1 MARPSQKP
9 DKEKTNLLDDA
20 VTTPLMRQY
29 NQFKQKHPD
38 AILFFRIGDFYET
51 FGTDAVTTSKVLG
64 ITLTSR
70 NNGGNDVELAGF
82 PHHSLNYYLPKMVR
96 AGYRVAICEQ
106 LEKPV
111 TGKIVRRG
119 VTEIITPGIAS
130 DDNILD
136 QKKNNYLA
144 SVYIKADSRWLL
156 ADSQEKLT
164 AFSQKLSAPIGI
176 AFLDISTGEFLV
188 SEGDWATADKMF
200 QAFQPAEII
209 FSKAI
214 AKEINERW
222 NGKFYLYPIDDWV
235 FQPEYGREKL
245 LAHFETKTLKGF
257 GIEDMMPAQTA
268 AGAALHYLATT
279 EKTNLKHITHIA
291 RLQHDKY
298 VWLDR
303 FTVRNLELINTQHD
317 TGKSLIDVLDKTLS
331 PMGARLMK
339 KWVLLPLKTKTA
351 IEARHDTVQFLM
363 DNPIH
368 EQEIYGLLKSVGDL
382 ERLISKVPLG
392 KINPR
397 EMRQL
402 ARALR
407 TVPALQKIL
416 VGSSSFLADRNEQP
430 TANSQQLTALRR
442 MSETLNPCLSICEDI
457 EKSIVDNPPVHI
469 SKGGSIADGA
479 DDNLDEL
486 RHIVRNAQDLL
497 LDIQKKEI
505 ARTGINSLKIGFNN
519 VFGYFL
525 EVTAKF
531 KHAEV
536 PKDWI
541 RKQTLA
547 NAERYITPELK
558 VLEEKILSA
567 EEKILSLEEII
578 FNRLMQ
584 SLMDFIEPIQTNA
597 NTIAV
602 LDCLRAF
609 AELAR
614 KNDYTRPILNDDF
627 TIDIKAG
634 RHPVIEQQLP
644 VGEMYVPNDIY
655 LDRDSQQILM
665 ITGPN
670 MAGKSAV
677 LRQTGLISLMA
688 QMGSFVPAKSA
699 TLGILDKLF
708 TRVGASDNISSGES
722 TFMVEMNETAS
733 IMNNITPQSL
743 ILLDE
748 IGRGTSTYDG
758 ISIAWSIAEFLHDSA
773 ERPRTLF
780 ATHYHELN
788 ELAQT
793 HERVK
798 NYHVA
803 TKELAQKIIFLRKL
817 VEGGSEHSFGVHVA
831 KMAGMPKEIIQRANE
846 ILVQLEQQH
855 IEVNDT
861 DSAPQ
866 KAVQS
871 KHVSKQTLQKA
882 MERPVQLSFFDIS
895 DPRLQLIKDALDA
908 MDLNAITPV
917 ELMMKVYEWKK
928 MLKD

>member
-1 MARPSQKP
+1 MARPAQKP

-136 QKKNNYLA
+136 RNKNNYLA
-144 SVYIKADSRWLL
+144 SVYILRN
-156 ADSQEKLT
+156 EV
-164 AFSQKLSAPIGI
+164 GI

-214 AKEINERW
+214 SKEINERL

-303 FTVRNLELINTQHD
+303 FTVRNLELVNTQHD

-351 IEARHDTVQFLM
+351 IEARHDTVQFLL

-407 TVPALQKIL
+407 VVPALQNIL
-416 VGSSSFLADRNEQP
+416 KQSNLS
-430 TANSQQLTALRR
+430 ALKR
-442 MSETLNPCLSICEDI
+442 MSETLNPCASICGDI

-567 EEKILSLEEII
+567 EEKILSLEETI
-578 FNRLMQ
+578 FNNLMQ

-609 AELAR
+609 AELAL
-614 KNDYTRPILNDDF
+614 KNDYTRPILKDDF

-655 LDRDSQQILM
+655 LDRDTQQILM

-803 TKELAQKIIFLRKL
+803 TKELTQKIIFLRKL

-831 KMAGMPKEIIQRANE
+831 KMAGMPREIIQRANE
-846 ILVQLEQQH
+846 ILAQLEQQH
-855 IEVNDT
+855 IDVSDT

-871 KHVSKQTLQKA
+871 KQVSKQTLQKV

-895 DPRLQLIKDALDA
+895 DPRLQRIKDALDA

-928 MLKD
+928 MLDD

>member
-1 MARPSQKP
+1 MARPAQKP

-119 VTEIITPGIAS
+119 VTEIITPGITS

-136 QKKNNYLA
+136 RNKNNYLA
-144 SVYIKADSRWLL
+144 SVYVLRN
-156 ADSQEKLT
+156 EV
-164 AFSQKLSAPIGI
+164 GI

-214 AKEINERW
+214 SKEINERL

-351 IEARHDTVQFLM
+351 IEARHDTVQFLL

-407 TVPALQKIL
+407 VVPALQNIL
-416 VGSSSFLADRNEQP
+416 KQSNLS
-430 TANSQQLTALRR
+430 ALKR
-442 MSETLNPCLSICEDI
+442 MSETLNPCASICEDI

-567 EEKILSLEEII
+567 EEKILALEETV
-578 FNRLMQ
+578 FNNLMQ

-614 KNDYTRPILNDDF
+614 KNDYVRPILKDDF

-655 LDRDSQQILM
+655 LDRDTQQILM

-803 TKELAQKIIFLRKL
+803 TKELTQKIIFLRKL

-831 KMAGMPKEIIQRANE
+831 KMAGMPREIIQRANE
-846 ILVQLEQQH
+846 ILAQLEQQH
-855 IEVNDT
+855 IDVSDT

-871 KHVSKQTLQKA
+871 KQVSKQTLQKA

-895 DPRLQLIKDALDA
+895 DPRLQRIKDALDA

-928 MLKD
+928 MLDD